1 MKLRIIAFGIAR
13 DIFGDSSIE
22 VEWSF
27 DQPTVLDLK
36 HWLIEQYPEFTHLAS
51 FSVAVNAQYVQ
62 DGSIVKEA
70 DEIAIIPPVS
80 GG

>member
-13 DIFGDSSIE
+13 DIFGHSFIE
-22 VEWSF
+22 IDWPLN
-27 DQPTVLDLK
+27 QPTVQDIKL
-36 HWLIEQYPEFTHLAS
+36 WLTKQYPEFAKLAS
-51 FSVAVNAQYVQ
+51 FAVAVNAQYVA
-62 DGSIVKEA
+62 DGATVKES